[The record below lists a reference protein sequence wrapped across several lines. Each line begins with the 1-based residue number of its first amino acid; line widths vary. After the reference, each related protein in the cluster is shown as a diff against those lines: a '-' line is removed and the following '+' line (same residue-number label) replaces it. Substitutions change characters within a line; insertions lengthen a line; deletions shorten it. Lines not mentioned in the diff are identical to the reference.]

1 MSLSFFEDLEGV
13 ISDLQSDFDTVTT
26 AASTPS
32 ATGPKDLLASIEY
45 TWRGAEHGLESARL
59 SEAIA
64 EFGGNSSADIMS
76 CLDDQAEVKLEDFDV
91 PSPDSG
97 IGACYDLDSN
107 ALLCGPTDPVLG
119 LPFDAELFEASTST
133 AATPVN
139 GVDTDDNYSMG
150 ATATAAS
157 EDDNKEI
164 LLPELPDSFMDISA
178 ADPVAAEKAIKEAP
192 VIIFDVTPIDVGEA
206 TALTEQPA
214 AEKDESGGG
223 IKFSN
228 SIHTYAGTPPST
240 RRRRR
245 GGSRSFGGAAAKVV
259 VRVKP
264 FAVVPPS
271 TTDETSSRVS
281 PPGTSSSRK
290 RKLYEMGPLDNPE
303 EERCR
308 LNALNAKKNR
318 EKKKRQLTE
327 AAMEIERLREENSEL
342 RSEAELVR
350 DELEQARLELA
361 TLRAQLKADSSLGN
375 KKWQQRQRV

>member
-1 MSLSFFEDLEGV
+1 M
-13 ISDLQSDFDTVTT
+13 
-26 AASTPS
+26 
-32 ATGPKDLLASIEY
+32 
-45 TWRGAEHGLESARL
+45 
-59 SEAIA
+59 
-64 EFGGNSSADIMS
+64 
-76 CLDDQAEVKLEDFDV
+76 
-91 PSPDSG
+91 
-97 IGACYDLDSN
+97 
-107 ALLCGPTDPVLG
+107 
-119 LPFDAELFEASTST
+119 
-133 AATPVN
+133 
-139 GVDTDDNYSMG
+139 
-150 ATATAAS
+150 
-157 EDDNKEI
+157 
-164 LLPELPDSFMDISA
+164 
-178 ADPVAAEKAIKEAP
+178 
-192 VIIFDVTPIDVGEA
+192 
-206 TALTEQPA
+206 
-214 AEKDESGGG
+214 
-223 IKFSN
+223 
-228 SIHTYAGTPPST
+228 
-240 RRRRR
+240 
-245 GGSRSFGGAAAKVV
+245 V

-281 PPGTSSSRK
+281 LPGTSSSRK